1 VLPTPS
7 LYPYAPC
14 MVTVTKHHSTTGKP
28 TVSFFSSSNKQWLSV
43 QMHITYFVSLVCWKS
58 RLLSAKHRTRYQPH
72 SARQPLP
79 QIRGTRSSAPAVEI
93 NQTKPTCQLQKN
105 AKTHIITM
113 WHTCPPVCHKLVL
126 CQNGSSCFS
135 AKRPQAAYPTMHLK
149 GNSGISK
156 IRVLPSG
163 TLFQTLE
170 VKKLTINRH
179 HR

>member
-1 VLPTPS
+1 MFSEKHSDETVLPTPS

-79 QIRGTRSSAPAVEI
+79 QIRGTRSSASAAEI

-105 AKTHIITM
+105 AKLILLPCDTHVHLSVTSWYCVKM
-113 WHTCPPVCHKLVL
+113 D
-126 CQNGSSCFS
+126 
-135 AKRPQAAYPTMHLK
+135 QAVFRQRGHRRLILQCIWK
-149 GNSGISK
+149 G
-156 IRVLPSG
+156 IRVSL
-163 TLFQTLE
+163 
-170 VKKLTINRH
+170 K
-179 HR
+179 